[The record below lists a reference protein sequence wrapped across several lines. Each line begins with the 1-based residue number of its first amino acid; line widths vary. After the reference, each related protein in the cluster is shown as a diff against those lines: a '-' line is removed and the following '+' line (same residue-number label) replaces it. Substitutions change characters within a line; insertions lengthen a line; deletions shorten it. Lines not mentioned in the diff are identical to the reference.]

1 MKQDHGGV
9 PLNPTTEKVQFFVD
23 VIVFT
28 NYQISSPDEVT
39 LVTLVTDVRRR
50 EDLNVLFL
58 SLVPSSFAIFY

>member
-1 MKQDHGGV
+1 MKKDHGGV